1 MLLDVRDARNERGVG
16 LQGQGKPA
24 TDNGEVSIDR
34 RILGALLG
42 PDGDVLLELRFAEAR
57 GLHAAEQRADMQ
69 LGSVFH
75 VVQRTL
81 LRVLIIFYDEV
92 RKIGD
97 RHLLRPRPG
106 EPGRSGG
113 GRALLRPR
121 PGEPPRGD
129 LAQPLRQQLL
139 RFADVAGVRRFGVG
153 LAAMAIEDPPD
164 MAPQTKAAGSARAP
178 HTGHCTAIV
187 SFAASIWRSRS
198 HLSTKTRLPRR
209 TTGNWPFF
217 IWWRMECAVTLIYC
231 AAAGTSKRRAAA
243 SGDFWMRSK
252 AILATTRPAR
262 SSSKFESMLS
272 VIVVSTAPIGKL
284 GE

>member
-1 MLLDVRDARNERGVG
+1 MLYKPGAFVVFLKLLDVRDARNERGVG
-16 LQGQGKPA
+16 LQGQGKPG

-34 RILGALLG
+34 RILGALLA

-57 GLHAAEQRADMQ
+57 GLHAAEQWADMQ

-106 EPGRSGG
+106 EP
-113 GRALLRPR
+113 A
-121 PGEPPRGD
+121 RGD

-139 RFADVAGVRRFGVG
+139 RFADVAGGRRFGVG

-272 VIVVSTAPIGKL
+272 VIVVSDRKEHTSEL
-284 GE
+284 QS